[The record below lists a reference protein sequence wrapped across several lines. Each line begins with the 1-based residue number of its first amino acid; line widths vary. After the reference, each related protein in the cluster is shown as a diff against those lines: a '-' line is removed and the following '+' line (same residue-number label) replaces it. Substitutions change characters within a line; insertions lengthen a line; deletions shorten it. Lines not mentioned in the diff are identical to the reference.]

1 MRILTI
7 NCGSSSIKFRV
18 FDDDNEIISGLVD
31 AISLGNSKITYK
43 FNNEIKNIEKK
54 IEDHSAG
61 IREMLKIL
69 EETIKINTID
79 AVAHRVVHGGEY
91 FKESTIINEEV
102 LQKLKELIPLAPLHN
117 PKNILGIEEISKH
130 LEEIPQIAIFD
141 TAFHSTI
148 PKKAYIYGIP
158 YEYYE
163 KYKIRRYG
171 FHGTSH
177 KFVSSEAR
185 RIFPELKKIISCHL
199 GNGASITA
207 IKDGKSVDTSM
218 GFTPLEGLVMGTRCG
233 DIDPAIIPFLMEKE
247 NLSAKQIDEILN
259 KKSGLLG
266 ISKLSSDMRILLSQ
280 KEENENA
287 DLAIKV
293 FLYRVSKYI
302 GAYAAALNGVDA
314 IIFTGGMGENNSYLR
329 SEILKQLT
337 YLGIKIDENANEK
350 NETVISSNDSKVK
363 VLVIK
368 TNEELEMA
376 REARELLNN

>member
-376 REARELLNN
+376 REARELLN